1 MGKKASF
8 HNFMTLK
15 VLLNVRIQY
24 NVRIASG
31 LRELFGKTHVIAM
44 LQLRRNGSDS

>member
-8 HNFMTLK
+8 RNFMTLK
-15 VLLNVRIQY
+15 VLVRIQY
-24 NVRIASG
+24 IASG

-44 LQLRRNGSDS
+44 LQLSRNGSDS